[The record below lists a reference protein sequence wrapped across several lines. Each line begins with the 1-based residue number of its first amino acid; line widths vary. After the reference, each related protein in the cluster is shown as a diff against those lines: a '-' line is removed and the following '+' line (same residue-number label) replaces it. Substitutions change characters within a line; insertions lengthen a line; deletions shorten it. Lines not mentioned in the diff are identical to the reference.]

1 MRRARKEEEKKKKV
15 GSRWNLRYKD
25 RNTKWMALTQFDL
38 LEKNRKIQ
46 MLARD

>member
-1 MRRARKEEEKKKKV
+1 MRRARKEKKKKKL
-15 GSRWNLRYKD
+15 GGRWNLHYKD
-25 RNTKWMALTQFDL
+25 RNTKWMAPTQFDL